1 MLATI
6 SMPGILRSGLK
17 LVIDRDALP
26 PGKFARLDLIN
37 RVITLSPD
45 APVRLLEEAIAY
57 DRARSLEGV
66 EFRSLPLLNKAVA

>member
-6 SMPGILRSGLK
+6 SMPGILRSGFK

-45 APVRLLEEAIAY
+45 APVQLLVDAIAY
-57 DRARSLEGV
+57 DRQQSLKGLQ
-66 EFRSLPLLNKAVA
+66 FRTLPLLNKAVA